1 MEQDAPKS
9 NGKADSSADEEQQ
22 ANRRRIEVIV
32 SQQNLSSDDEN
43 DDTHVLV
50 DLRDVLKQK
59 FESENSNNSTRN
71 DLRTTLNARKSRRIS
86 AVDPDP
92 KERPNG
98 DLKDKLNA
106 GACDLRIHLNRSKPT
121 DLRRRLEQTKINSST
136 RNDLRTT
143 LNARK
148 SLRISAVDPD
158 PKECPN
164 GDLRDKINA
173 GACDLRIRLNR
184 SKPTDLRRR
193 LEQTKMSSNDTP
205 S

>member
-1 MEQDAPKS
+1 MARQTPRLTKS
-9 NGKADSSADEEQQ
+9 NQLTADA
-22 ANRRRIEVIV
+22 
-32 SQQNLSSDDEN
+32 LS
-43 DDTHVLV
+43 
-50 DLRDVLKQK
+50 
-59 FESENSNNSTRN
+59 
-71 DLRTTLNARKSRRIS
+71 
-86 AVDPDP
+86 
-92 KERPNG
+92 
-98 DLKDKLNA
+98 
-106 GACDLRIHLNRSKPT
+106 
-121 DLRRRLEQTKINSST
+121 NSST